1 MCRIA
6 CILLSFLMGFSAFC
20 GEPNTTIIVKQL
32 TDRSQLPE
40 KTVKLKLQ
48 HYNLGDGEQATAVKE
63 LMADVCLE
71 DASHTAFTLKTDFDK
86 SGAARVNITGLDDL
100 ASLVTAKS
108 ACGVIVEGTRCFVL
122 LDKANDNLFVK
133 AKGKQTLLQEYE
145 IVEEVNSQRHTVVVS
160 TWKNGKL
167 VADIFVVDG
176 DDLLQQRQRKEEG
189 DIRSDWW
196 P

>member
-1 MCRIA
+1 MCRTA
-6 CILLSFLMGFSAFC
+6 CILLSFLVSFSAFC

-40 KTVKLKLQ
+40 KTVTVKLQ
-48 HYNLGDGEQATAVKE
+48 RYGLGAGELAVAVKE
-63 LMADVCLE
+63 LLADVCLE
-71 DASHTAFTLKTDFDK
+71 DASHTAFTLKTDTDK
-86 SGAARVNITGLDDL
+86 SGTARVNISGLDDL
-100 ASLVTAKS
+100 ASLAAAKTAS
-108 ACGVIVEGTRCFVL
+108 GVIVEGARCFVL
-122 LDKANDNLFVK
+122 LDKANDNIFVK

-145 IVEEVNSQRHTVVVS
+145 IVEEVNSLRHTVVAT

-176 DDLLQQRQRKEEG
+176 DDLLLQRQRQEDNK
-189 DIRSDWW
+189 IQSDWQ